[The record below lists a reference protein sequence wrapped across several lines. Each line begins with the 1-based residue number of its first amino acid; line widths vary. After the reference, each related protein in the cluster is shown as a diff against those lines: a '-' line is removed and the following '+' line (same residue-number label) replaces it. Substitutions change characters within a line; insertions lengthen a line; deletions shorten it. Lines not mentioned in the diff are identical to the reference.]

1 MDPIRVRG
9 WMLCGHGRGPSGRYH
24 CSGMEDSGR
33 PVAWPPDTP
42 SPRQEGSMHVL
53 SVRAAVACLR
63 ERTESG
69 WTITIRPWMRE
80 RYHGSGMGPVRMLA
94 KKLCGRANEG
104 VVLRGA
110 PWAENTK
117 TTRKC
122 SNSRLEE
129 TFVLENAVREE
140 PV

>member
-1 MDPIRVRG
+1 
-9 WMLCGHGRGPSGRYH
+9 
-24 CSGMEDSGR
+24 
-33 PVAWPPDTP
+33 
-42 SPRQEGSMHVL
+42 MHVL

-104 VVLRGA
+104 VV
-110 PWAENTK
+110 
-117 TTRKC
+117 
-122 SNSRLEE
+122 EE